1 MLWASAIPT
10 TSTFLFY
17 PISYDHSAKSA
28 PLERASRFC
37 LLLGFPR
44 QPYRITVES
53 CRDCFRCFPLARQA
67 GGSCSCACAL
77 EECLSATASSM
88 QPFQSLC
95 GRLPEWSYLPEPS
108 SLERL
113 PQPFAASPA

>member
-1 MLWASAIPT
+1 MLWVAAIPT
-10 TSTFLFY
+10 TSTFLLY

-28 PLERASRFC
+28 PLERASWFC

-44 QPYRITVES
+44 QPCSITVES

-67 GGSCSCACAL
+67 GGSCSYACVL

-88 QPFQSLC
+88 QPLQFLC
-95 GRLPEWSYLPEPS
+95 GRLSE
-108 SLERL
+108 
-113 PQPFAASPA
+113 